1 LNQLSNKNCKPCEGD
16 TCALDDARSEEQLV
30 QLSGWQLATDGKS
43 IKRTIKFPDF
53 IATMN
58 FINAMA
64 DMAEQQD
71 HHPDF
76 SAGYA
81 YCEVRYSTH
90 AIGGLSE
97 NDFICATKINQLL
110 EPRT

>member
-1 LNQLSNKNCKPCEGD
+1 LNQLSNKNCKPCDAG
-16 TCALDDARSEEQLV
+16 TCTLDDARSEAHLE

-53 IATMN
+53 SATMN

-64 DMAEQQD
+64 DMAGQQD

-81 YCEVRYSTH
+81 YCEVRYTTH
-90 AIGGLSE
+90 AIGDLSE
-97 NDFICATKINQLL
+97 NDFICAAKINQLL
-110 EPRT
+110 EPRA